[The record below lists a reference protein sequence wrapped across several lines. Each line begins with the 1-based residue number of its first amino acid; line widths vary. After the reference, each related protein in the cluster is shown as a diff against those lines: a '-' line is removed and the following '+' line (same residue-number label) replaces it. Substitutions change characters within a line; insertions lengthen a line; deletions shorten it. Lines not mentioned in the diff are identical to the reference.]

1 MCNFSL
7 ALVAQFAVYTVAP
20 FNTARNGDLP
30 FKSYEKESVLIKQV
44 SPVGPSNRC
53 TITLLTAASLLSLR
67 LSVLA
72 RHLLFLSSSL
82 PLFILALYP
91 PSLPRAYRGARLKID
106 PVTAIGDILKSLS
119 GRAARAR
126 ASGRASERTA
136 EKRTGELAPLRTGD
150 LSAGG
155 ASSKRHFVFRPLDS
169 SAADPPVPRAAVLRR
184 GSVGTSPKYSF
195 REE

>member
-7 ALVAQFAVYTVAP
+7 ALVAQFAVYIA
-20 FNTARNGDLP
+20 FNRTARNGDLP
-30 FKSYEKESVLIKQV
+30 FKSYVSKKESVLIKQV

-72 RHLLFLSSSL
+72 RHPLFLSSSL

-91 PSLPRAYRGARLKID
+91 PSLPRAYLGARLKID

-126 ASGRASERTA
+126 ASERASERTA

-150 LSAGG
+150 LGWWRLLETAFRL
-155 ASSKRHFVFRPLDS
+155 SS
-169 SAADPPVPRAAVLRR
+169 
-184 GSVGTSPKYSF
+184 T
-195 REE
+195 